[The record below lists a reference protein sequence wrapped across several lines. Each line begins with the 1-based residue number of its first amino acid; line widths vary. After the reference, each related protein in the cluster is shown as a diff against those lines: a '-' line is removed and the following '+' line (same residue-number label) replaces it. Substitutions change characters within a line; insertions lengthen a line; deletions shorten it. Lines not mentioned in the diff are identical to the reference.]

1 MNEVIDYFDLLGM
14 PQGRLRELE
23 TELDD
28 GRKTLDEL
36 EQLAQTYDATLTDV
50 GKLRFKLRVGASTL
64 RTQPAHPNRRSSAVE
79 EQCRMTSREHMISHE
94 LHSQISDFA
103 RAQLK
108 KLGMMPIREID
119 LPHERLASAMAVA
132 HTAQARTIIV
142 KSHDEQAVN
151 QLEPMQLDL
160 AHSGSAFVV
169 RSHP

>member
-1 MNEVIDYFDLLGM
+1 
-14 PQGRLRELE
+14 
-23 TELDD
+23 
-28 GRKTLDEL
+28 
-36 EQLAQTYDATLTDV
+36 
-50 GKLRFKLRVGASTL
+50 
-64 RTQPAHPNRRSSAVE
+64 
-79 EQCRMTSREHMISHE
+79 MTSREHMISHE

-132 HTAQARTIIV
+132 HTAQARTIIG

-169 RSHP
+169 RSHPHLHRAPSGSSQENVLNEMEEEETVMLQLNQTRRSSMCVQVHFWTRVSATSANCQ